1 MLYQNTSESITS
13 PMKNAMAP
21 LGKNLD
27 SANGALPAVL
37 SSPVRCDEAF
47 SSFVEL
53 SINNALFQAQKYFQL
68 YDGEMTE
75 GPKAYDLDQV
85 RC

>member
-27 SANGALPAVL
+27 SSNRVLPG
-37 SSPVRCDEAF
+37 SSARCDEAG

-53 SINNALFQAQKYFQL
+53 SINNALFQAQKYFQH

-75 GPKAYDLDQV
+75 GPGAYDLDQV
-85 RC
+85 RR